1 MHASPLVSIPGS
13 AIILL
18 ALLVILCMEFK
29 ILNRR
34 GSPHHTG
41 KLEATADAKHL
52 RKMNGFGNFA
62 APYTSTSFDYDYK
75 EVHSFKALLR
85 KTKIKVDL

>member
-1 MHASPLVSIPGS
+1 MLPPCS
-13 AIILL
+13 AFL

-34 GSPHHTG
+34 GPAHHIG

-52 RKMNGFGNFA
+52 RKMNGFENFA
-62 APYTSTSFDYDYK
+62 APYRSTCFDYDYK
-75 EVHSFKALLR
+75 EVHSFKELLR
-85 KTKIKVDL
+85 KNKNKS